1 MIRLYS
7 EKPAPADYLALV
19 AETGWTLP
27 TFAMAEAALAASLC
41 AVIAKHDNQ
50 TIGMVR
56 AIGDGV
62 MKIYIQDVIVSRPY
76 RRQGIGQR
84 LMRAILADLKTQCPM
99 DCMIGLFTAEG
110 RTEFYSKLGFLSRPS
125 IGFGPGMHGTLS
137 ELAKSDNAA

>member
-84 LMRAILADLKTQCPM
+84 LMRSILADLKSRCPE
-99 DCMIGLFTAEG
+99 DCMIGLFAAEG
-110 RTEFYSKLGFLSRPS
+110 RSEFYSNLGFHIRPG